1 MTYNGIDAMQRGQI
15 EQAQSL
21 FIQAVAADPDDPR
34 IRAELARTLA
44 RNDQLSQAIDEMSKA
59 VELSGG
65 EASYHIELGELYMR
79 FGRLELARENAD
91 RALHNN
97 RRLAGAWALRGK
109 IEKAMGQ
116 LDQARVSLHRALVHD
131 ESQDEIRF
139 LLAQTYF
146 ELRQPDRSLAI
157 LQALC
162 QRHGIAEVPDRYLL
176 LNAQA
181 LAAID
186 QLDPAAELLAK
197 VADRPEP
204 LPEVLLELG
213 RIQMLRGDVANA
225 RRTLTRGRDLFAD
238 RSEFQAQLDQLLSL
252 ESRTAGIGGS

>member
-1 MTYNGIDAMQRGQI
+1 MQRGQY
-15 EQAQSL
+15 EQAQAL
-21 FIQAVAADPDDPR
+21 FTQAIVADPDDPR

-44 RNDQLSQAIDEMSKA
+44 RNGQPAQAIEEMSKA

-65 EASYHIELGELYMR
+65 EATYHIELGELYMKI
-79 FGRLELARENAD
+79 GRLDLARENAD

-109 IEKAMGQ
+109 IQKAMGQ
-116 LDQARVSLHRALVHD
+116 LDEARVSLHRALVHD
-131 ESQDEIRF
+131 ESLNEIRF
-139 LLAQTYF
+139 LLAQTYI
-146 ELRQPDRSLAI
+146 ELQQPDRTLAI
-157 LQALC
+157 LHTLC

-186 QLDPAAELLAK
+186 QLDRAAELLAE

-204 LPEVLLELG
+204 LPDVLLELG
-213 RIQMLRGDVANA
+213 RIQVLRGDVANA
-225 RRTLTRGRDLFAD
+225 RRTWTRGRDLFAD
-238 RSEFQAQLDQLLSL
+238 RSEFQAQLDQLPSL